1 MAEWA
6 VSGRAGSGRAP
17 EENFGRSSRVNPS
30 ARQNEDS
37 YLPAIWSL
45 AEAGE
50 SGVSCMGLPTFT
62 LIDSSAGTQGKERDF
77 DQESPTPPF

>member
-37 YLPAIWSL
+37 YLPAVWSL

-50 SGVSCMGLPTFT
+50 S
-62 LIDSSAGTQGKERDF
+62 A
-77 DQESPTPPF
+77 